1 MFRRLGKL
9 LILMLMPTIVATAS
23 AQIVLPNGEIPSL
36 APLIESVSPAVVNIS
51 TSGTVEVQTN
61 PLLNDP
67 FFQRFFDMP
76 QPRQQRQ
83 VQSLGSGV
91 IVNADHGF
99 ILTNHHVI
107 ANANQITVGLD
118 DGRELE
124 AIVIGSDAETDLAV
138 IQVEAETLAALNFA
152 DSDELRVGDYTIAI
166 GNPFGLGHTVT
177 TGVVSGLERSLP
189 GSGGARLQRF
199 IQTDASINPG
209 NSGGALINLRGE
221 LIGINTAILSRGGGN
236 IGIGFA
242 IPINMAAE
250 VMDQLIEYG
259 AVRRGVLG
267 IRSQNLTP
275 EIAAAFGV
283 ERLDGA
289 LVAHVAPDSA
299 AQAAG
304 LEPGDIIVAV
314 KGRRIRDATAMANA
328 VGLLRVDETVE
339 VVIIRDGLQK
349 SLSLTIGDPQAGEIS
364 AGALHPLLSGA
375 RFNELDERSPLFGA
389 IRGVLVTAVEP
400 RTRAAQYLQPGDVIT
415 SVNRAPVD
423 SIDLLKDQL
432 AAADMELLL
441 NIQRGER
448 AFFVLLR

>member
-1 MFRRLGKL
+1 MFKQLAKL
-9 LILMLMPTIVATAS
+9 LILALMPAIGSTAS
-23 AQIVLPNGEIPSL
+23 SQIVLPNGETPSL

-51 TSGTVEVQTN
+51 TTGTVEVQTN

-67 FFQRFFDMP
+67 FFQRFFDLP

-91 IVNADHGF
+91 IVEAEQGF

-107 ANANQITVGLD
+107 ENANQITVGLD

-124 AIVIGSDAETDLAV
+124 ATVIGSDAETDLAV
-138 IQVEAETLAALNFA
+138 IQVEAESLAALSFA
-152 DSDELRVGDYTIAI
+152 DSDALRVGDYTIAI

-259 AVRRGVLG
+259 SVRRGVLG
-267 IRSQNLTP
+267 IRAQNLTP
-275 EIAAAFGV
+275 DIAAAFGV

-289 LVAHVAPDSA
+289 LIAHVAPDSA
-299 AQAAG
+299 AAAAG
-304 LEPGDIIVAV
+304 LEPGDIVVSIN
-314 KGRRIRDATAMANA
+314 GQRIRDATAMANT
-328 VGLLRVDETVE
+328 VGLLRIDQTVE
-339 VVIIRDGLQK
+339 VIVIRDGLRTT
-349 SLSLTIGDPQAGEIS
+349 LNLTIGDPQAGEVS
-364 AGALHPLLSGA
+364 AEALHPLLTGA

-389 IRGVLVTAVEP
+389 VRGVLVTAVEA
-400 RTRAAQYLQPGDVIT
+400 RTRASQYLQPGDVIT
-415 SVNRAPVD
+415 SVNRAPID
-423 SIDLLKDQL
+423 SIDSLIEQL
-432 AAADMELLL
+432 ATADTELLL

>member
-9 LILMLMPTIVATAS
+9 LILTLMPTIVATAS
-23 AQIVLPNGEIPSL
+23 AQIVLPNGETPSL

-91 IVNADHGF
+91 IVNADHGL

>member
-1 MFRRLGKL
+1 MIRWWFKGLVLG
-9 LILMLMPTIVATAS
+9 LILSQAAS
-23 AQIVLPNGEIPSL
+23 AQIVLPNGDTPSL
-36 APLIESVSPAVVNIS
+36 APLIESVSPAVVNIA
-51 TSGTVEVQTN
+51 TSGTVEIQTN

-67 FFQRFFDMP
+67 FFQRFFDVP

-91 IVNADHGF
+91 IVDAGRGF

-107 ANANQITVGLD
+107 ANADQITVGLD

-124 AIVIGSDAETDLAV
+124 ATVIGSDSETDLAV
-138 IQVEAETLAALNFA
+138 IQVDAKSLSALPFA
-152 DSDELRVGDYTIAI
+152 NSDELRVGDYTIAI
-166 GNPFGLGHTVT
+166 GNPFGLDHTVT

-189 GSGGARLQRF
+189 GSGGARLQQF

-267 IRSQNLTP
+267 VRAQNLRP
-275 EIAAAFGV
+275 DIAAAFGV
-283 ERLDGA
+283 DHLDGA
-289 LVAHVAPDSA
+289 LVAQVASGSA
-299 AQAAG
+299 AEAAG
-304 LEPGDIIVAV
+304 LEPGDIIV
-314 KGRRIRDATAMANA
+314 KINDRPIRDATAMTNTI
-328 VGLLRVDETVE
+328 GLLRVGETAD
-339 VVIIRDGLQK
+339 VVAIRDGLRK
-349 SLSLTIGDPQAGEIS
+349 TFSIKIGDPSEGEVS
-364 AGALHPLLSGA
+364 GEDLHPLLSGA
-375 RFNELDERSPLFGA
+375 LFNELDERSPLFGA
-389 IRGVLVTAVEP
+389 VRGVLVTRVEP
-400 RTRAAQYLQPGDVIT
+400 RTRAAQYLQPGDVVT
-415 SVNRAPVD
+415 SINRQPID
-423 SIDLLKDQL
+423 SIELMQERL
-432 AAADMELLL
+432 ATTNTELLL

-448 AFFVLLR
+448 AFFVLVR